1 MLILNMSGLKY
12 EWFKIGA
19 TSKVKFSH
27 KHTAEHNFDQE
38 IQFVEDEIY
47 NKQVVVRI

>member
-1 MLILNMSGLKY
+1 M
-12 EWFKIGA
+12 GA

-38 IQFVEDEIY
+38 IQLVADAAYDASIIV
-47 NKQVVVRI
+47 KL